1 MSQST
6 ANVPAPAPRASSEDI
21 PLNPKVH
28 QHRTFGDWVIDVA
41 IWVILALVVFVV
53 LYPLWFIVIASFS
66 DQTYVAQGQVLLWP
80 KGFNVKGYEMVFA
93 DGRIWQGY
101 WNTIVYSV
109 VGTVLNIAVTIP
121 AAFALSRREFKP
133 RRVIMFLFTFTMFF
147 AGGMIPNYL
156 LYKELGLLNSMWV
169 FILPQA
175 VNVFNLI
182 VARSFF
188 ESSIPNELFEAAQL
202 DGESYYGFFFK
213 IVIPLSAAI
222 MAVIML
228 YYFVQHWNDF
238 STGLIYINKADK
250 QSLQNVLRDILL
262 ANTSQTGSAMMNAAQ
277 QQLFADQIK
286 YGIILVSTL
295 PLLILYPFLQKYFN
309 KGVMIG
315 AVKG

>member
-1 MSQST
+1 MSQAINAS
-6 ANVPAPAPRASSEDI
+6 ASPAPRVDSSEI
-21 PLNPKVH
+21 PWNPKVH
-28 QHRTFGDWVIDVA
+28 QRRTFSDWVVDIA
-41 IWVILALVVFVV
+41 IWVILTLVVFVV

-80 KGFNVKGYEMVFA
+80 KGFNLNGYEMVFA

-109 VGTVLNIAVTIP
+109 VGTALNIAVTIP

-133 RRVIMFLFTFTMFF
+133 RRILMFLFTFTMFF

-156 LYKELGLLNSMWV
+156 LYKELNLLNSMWV
-169 FILPQA
+169 FILPTA

-238 STGLIYINKADK
+238 ATGLIYVNKADK
-250 QSLQNVLRDILL
+250 QPLQNVLRDILL

>member
-1 MSQST
+1 MSQTPGAS
-6 ANVPAPAPRASSEDI
+6 ASLAPRASADDI
-21 PLNPKVH
+21 PWNPKVH
-28 QHRTFGDWVIDVA
+28 QRRTVSDWIVDVT

-66 DQTYVAQGQVLLWP
+66 DQTYVAQGQVLVWP
-80 KGFNVKGYEMVFA
+80 KGFNLKGYEMVFA

-109 VGTVLNIAVTIP
+109 VGTALNIAVTIP

-133 RRVIMFLFTFTMFF
+133 RRIIMFLFTFTMFF

-156 LYKELGLLNSMWV
+156 LYKQLGLLNSMWV
-169 FILPQA
+169 FILPVA

-188 ESSIPNELFEAAQL
+188 ESSIPEELFEAAQL

-238 STGLIYINKADK
+238 ATGLIYVNKSER
-250 QSLQNVLRDILL
+250 QPLQNVLRDILL